1 MNIFSKGLFF
11 CLLVFVIACSKDL
24 TKISNKTHAITTN
37 EGFVKANR
45 KRLYQGNNEVLLKG
59 VGLGGWMLQEGY
71 MLGTSGPQNE
81 IRSKLESLAG
91 QAATEQF
98 YANWLNTFVT
108 ESDVKQIADWGY
120 NSIRLP
126 MHYNLYFD
134 ASGNW
139 VENSTGL
146 KLTDD
151 LLKWCKSNNL
161 MLILD
166 LHAAPGGQGNNKDI
180 SDRKEGFSLWT
191 DPKFQDMTVLM
202 WAKLAEKYKE
212 EKSIAGFDLLNEINY
227 DFEATGNAKGCS
239 CQVNAPLLNLYKRII
254 DAVRKVDKNH
264 LLILEGNC
272 YGNNYKGLESLIT
285 YDPNRNIALSF
296 HSYWSR
302 NDDKSIKDILGLRDK
317 YNVPIWQGET
327 GENSNTWFN
336 EKALHLKQQ
345 SIGWANWPW
354 KKINNL
360 DGPVIVK
367 PIQEWNKIV
376 NYWSNPSNP
385 KPTTQEA
392 QKALTKFVESLK
404 LENCILMNGV
414 SYAYLDKPAS
424 AFSPHTIPGKI
435 YMAEYDEGK
444 INVSWNDVDY
454 QNTSG
459 SSSNTIW
466 NKGVE
471 FRNDGVDIYKNDDS
485 VSGNGYYVGSITGGE
500 WLKFSLA
507 SVVNGIYDIQLR
519 IRQKQTSPAK
529 IILEINDVV
538 ISSSQIPTEG
548 NNWVNFTIKNIPI
561 SSGNSLKL
569 RFENGGFDLSS
580 LDFIKK

>member
-1 MNIFSKGLFF
+1 MKFFLKSYFF
-11 CLLVFVIACSKDL
+11 CLLISISACSKDPA
-24 TKISNKTHAITTN
+24 KTPTVTN
-37 EGFVKANR
+37 PESVSEGFVKANG

-59 VGLGGWMLQEGY
+59 VGLGGWMIQEGY

-81 IRSKLESLAG
+81 IRTKLEGLAG
-91 QAATEQF
+91 YAATEQF
-98 YANWLNTFVT
+98 YTNWLNTFVT
-108 ESDVKQIADWGY
+108 ERDVKQIADWGY

-139 VENSTGL
+139 VENSVGL

-161 MLILD
+161 LLILD

-191 DPKFQDMTVLM
+191 DTKFQDMTVLM
-202 WAKLAEKYKE
+202 WTKLAERYKD
-212 EKSIAGFDLLNEINY
+212 EKSIAGYDLLNEINY
-227 DFEATGNAKGCS
+227 DFEATGNTKGCS
-239 CQVNAPLLNLYKRII
+239 CVVNAPLFNLYKRII
-254 DAVRKVDKNH
+254 DAIRKVDKNH
-264 LLILEGNC
+264 LVILEGNC
-272 YGNNYKGLESLIT
+272 YGNNYKGLESLTSYDT
-285 YDPNRNIALSF
+285 YRNVALSF
-296 HSYWSR
+296 HSYWSQN
-302 NDDKSIKDILGLRDK
+302 NDTAIADILSYRDK

-336 EKALHLKQQ
+336 EKTSHLKQQ

-360 DGPVIVK
+360 DGPIIIK

-376 NYWSNPSNP
+376 SYWSNASNP
-385 KPTTQEA
+385 KPTTLEA
-392 QKALTKFVESLK
+392 QTALTKFIENLK
-404 LENCILMNGV
+404 LDNCILMNGV

-424 AFSPHTIPGKI
+424 AYSTNAIPGKI
-435 YMAEYDEGK
+435 YVSEYDEGK
-444 INVSWNDVDY
+444 LNISWSDVDY

-459 SSSNTIW
+459 SSSNTAW

-471 FRNDGVDIYKNDDS
+471 FRNDGVDIYKNDDL
-485 VSGNGYYVGSITGGE
+485 VLGNGFYVGSIASGE

-507 SVVNGIYDIQLR
+507 SGVGSTYDIQLR
-519 IRQKQTSPAK
+519 IRQKQTIPAK
-529 IILEINDVV
+529 IVLEIDGVV
-538 ISSSQIPTEG
+538 ISSFQVPFEG
-548 NNWVNFTIKNIPI
+548 NNWVSSTIKTVSIPAG
-561 SSGNSLKL
+561 SSLKIL
-569 RFENGGFDLSS
+569 FENGGFDLSS
-580 LDFIKK
+580 VDFIKK